1 MVSAIHQT
9 VQYLTTSSGTM
20 PDPAKVVDELLQ
32 AEKAARQ
39 QRIRHSYT
47 QLIGTWQLGFIT
59 GTKRSRQHA
68 GVLLGAG
75 RVIPSWMTIQ
85 ITYQSS
91 DEFPNYGSVENSVK
105 MGPFRL
111 ALIGSTRFWQGTN
124 ILSFDFG
131 HMTVSLSQFT
141 LYNGT
146 MPGGK
151 TRESHFYDQEL
162 KEQAFFNYFLVEDSH
177 IAARGRGG
185 GLALWIRVRTATRD

>member
-9 VQYLTTSSGTM
+9 VQYLTTSSGAV
-20 PDPAKVVDELLQ
+20 PDPAKIVEELLQ
-32 AEKAARQ
+32 AEKKSRQ
-39 QRIRHSYT
+39 QKLRYSHT
-47 QLIGTWQLGFIT
+47 QLLGTWQLGFIT
-59 GTKRSRQHA
+59 GTKRSRQQA

-75 RVIPSWMTIQ
+75 RFIPSWMTIQ

-91 DEFPNYGSVENSVK
+91 DEVPDHGTVENSVQ

-111 ALIGSTRFWQGTN
+111 ALTGSTRFWTGTN

-131 HMTVSLSQFT
+131 HMTVSLSRFT
-141 LYNGT
+141 LYDGD

-151 TRESHFYDQEL
+151 TRESHFYDQKL

-185 GLALWIRVRTATRD
+185 GLALWIRANQ